1 MAIPNDG
8 QIHQSSSSSLPTSY
22 EQQIYRFRREAILP
36 LGSSNQNPNNQYGGG
51 GCSANGFSQCIC
63 PPGK

>member
-36 LGSSNQNPNNQYGGG
+36 LGSSSSNQNPNNQYGGN
-51 GCSANGFSQCIC
+51 ANGFSQCVC